1 MCLVSLD
8 STKTIQQKLL
18 FCVLCYTYSFYIDL
32 AMTYVKIRGISHS
45 FIRQIPL
52 MLILFPSVDMIG
64 CNIPLLT
71 PHRIKFLPTI
81 ADRPNLHMSGV
92 LVMRVRGISYRTRTH
107 TMRSNSVSVI
117 VG

>member
-8 STKTIQQKLL
+8 STETIQQKLL

-32 AMTYVKIRGISHS
+32 AMTYIKLRGISHS
-45 FIRQIPL
+45 ITRQIPL
-52 MLILFPSVDMIG
+52 MLILFPSIDMIG
-64 CNIPLLT
+64 CNISSLT
-71 PHRIKFLPTI
+71 SHPYKFLPTI
-81 ADRPNLHMSGV
+81 ADRPKLHMSGV
-92 LVMRVRGISYRTRTH
+92 LVMRVRRISHRTRTH